1 MTWILLFC
9 AALLEAVWALA
20 LKASDGFSKPAP
32 SVLFVVAAIASL
44 VLLALA
50 MRDLPV
56 GTAYAVWTGTGAV
69 TAALAGIVLLGE
81 AATPARLAAVGLVA
95 AGVAWLALGEH
106 AG

>member
-9 AALLEAVWALA
+9 AALLEAVWAVA
-20 LKASDGFSKPAP
+20 LKESDGFSRVGPT
-32 SVLFVVAAIASL
+32 VLFAVAAVASI

-69 TAALAGIVLLGE
+69 TAALAGVVLLGE
-81 AATPARLAAVGLVA
+81 SASPARLAAIALVGI
-95 AGVAWLALGEH
+95 GVAWLALGE
-106 AG
+106 AA